1 MKAKVVQPRMHM
13 VGLDIDEDWGEAHIR
28 RHLIKRVSIACAVM
42 NMPLPRTIQYRRS
55 ASGHGWHARVPLYG
69 RFWKQQLLL
78 WRQIAGDDP
87 MRVLIDLE
95 RSVGI
100 DTLWDEKHDGRRWK
114 HAGEWHI
121 MEYKK

>member
-87 MRVLIDLE
+87 MRVPLPVPPHRLF
-95 RSVGI
+95 SVSVCLRVSASNPTI
-100 DTLWDEKHDGRRWK
+100 LCNR
-114 HAGEWHI
+114 A
-121 MEYKK
+121 